1 MELPRPLFSPN
12 SINKKKFTSKK
23 FSRKMELSYTNIKK
37 YIYFLKIKLFLYF
50 GKLKHQKKILIF
62 QETELSYISRNE
74 NPKENVI
81 F

>member
-12 SINKKKFTSKK
+12 SINKKKFTPKK

-50 GKLKHQKKILIF
+50 GKLKHQKKNP
-62 QETELSYISRNE
+62 YISGNRTFLYFKKRK
-74 NPKENVI
+74 P
-81 F
+81 

>member
-12 SINKKKFTSKK
+12 SINKKKFTPKK
-23 FSRKMELSYTNIKK
+23 FSRKMELSYTNIEK